1 MHCYYVF
8 FMQSDTEDHEFK
20 DVGTKFP
27 DPENDSGGL

>member
-1 MHCYYVF
+1 
-8 FMQSDTEDHEFK
+8 MQSDTEDHEFK